1 MIDIEK
7 LRKIAAEEA
16 LEDGHGIGWY
26 ILELRNRLNH
36 FYLQTDGT
44 YKFPNSAE
52 GDLLKMF
59 EKFLTLAVE
68 KFNN

>member
-1 MIDIEK
+1 MEK
-7 LRKIAAEEA
+7 PKIQSVMREP
-16 LEDGHGIGWY
+16 GIRWY
-26 ILELRNRLNH
+26 IVELRNRLNH